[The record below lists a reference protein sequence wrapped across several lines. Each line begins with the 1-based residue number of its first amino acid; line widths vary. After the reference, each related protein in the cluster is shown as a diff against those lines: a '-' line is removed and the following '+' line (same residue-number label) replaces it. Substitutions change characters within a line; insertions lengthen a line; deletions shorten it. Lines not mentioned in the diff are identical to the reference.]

1 MNARCS
7 LGLALLL
14 AACSSSPPPPP
25 APPPEAAPPMDEG
38 VARKAA
44 DVALGSL
51 AKRKYNVAGCTSAEA
66 KIVPT
71 EAEAA
76 AVAVVDEKCAVR
88 VTRRADKTWFVVIR
102 SPSQLGNVA
111 AKVSVSPGAE
121 GVVHI
126 DYKPE

>member
-1 MNARCS
+1 
-7 LGLALLL
+7 
-14 AACSSSPPPPP
+14 
-25 APPPEAAPPMDEG
+25 
-38 VARKAA
+38 VA
-44 DVALGSL
+44 S
-51 AKRKYNVAGCTSAEA
+51 
-66 KIVPT
+66 

-76 AVAVVDEKCAVR
+76 MAAVVDERCAVR
-88 VTRRADKTWFVVIR
+88 VARRADNTWLVVVR

>member
-1 MNARCS
+1 MTARW
-7 LGLALLL
+7 LFTLALALGAC
-14 AACSSSPPPPP
+14 AAPPPPPPPPP
-25 APPPEAAPPMDEG
+25 AEPAAPVDEG

-44 DVALGSL
+44 EVALGSL
-51 AKRKYNVAGCTSAEA
+51 AKRKYNVAGCTAAEA
-66 KIVPT
+66 KVVAT

-76 AVAVVDEKCAVR
+76 AAAVVDERCAVR
-88 VTRRADKTWFVVIR
+88 IARRADKTWLIVVR